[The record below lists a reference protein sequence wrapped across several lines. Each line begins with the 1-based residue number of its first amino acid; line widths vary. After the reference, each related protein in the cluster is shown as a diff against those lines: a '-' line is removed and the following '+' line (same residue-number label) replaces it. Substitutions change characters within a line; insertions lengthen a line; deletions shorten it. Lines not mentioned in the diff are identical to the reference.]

1 MFELALRTTAILLVA
16 WIVARMLAR
25 ATAATRHLVW
35 HSAILAVLAA
45 PIAGPLAPRFELPAA
60 AAIVGVA
67 RVPSVANRAAEN
79 AAGPPALP
87 RQASASRVTPAPILI
102 ETLWNLIALAWLTGS
117 AILLLRLLIGVLAGA
132 ISVRR
137 AAPAPVAWHME
148 VNALRQRLRIS
159 RNVHLRILEC
169 DTSPVVTGVW
179 RPTILLPETARGWDA
194 ERRRSV
200 LVHELAHVRRGDL
213 RALAIAQ
220 AACAIY
226 WFNPLVWFAF
236 AQLRSECEQACD
248 DEVLRSGALP
258 SAYAAHLLDIAREL
272 SPALRPSPALAMAR
286 SSQLEGRVL
295 AVLAAGRSR
304 VPARGTR
311 WAVTALIGITMT
323 IALGASTRDDAR
335 ARDVRTAT
343 PVTRLVTQPAPAERE
358 TGVAPFASALDDSDQ
373 DVREKAALALGFSS
387 SPEAI
392 PGLLKALADPHAQVR
407 EKAAI
412 GLALRRDA
420 RVTSALIAA
429 MDDPDP
435 QVREKA
441 AISLGTSGDSRAAAV
456 LARALRDPDSQV
468 REQAAAGLIVLR
480 SSPQDVEQAD
490 RVRNRL
496 GGLAGFLISL
506 AR

>member
-1 MFELALRTTAILLVA
+1 MFELALRTTAILVVA
-16 WIVARMLAR
+16 WIVARILAR

-67 RVPSVANRAAEN
+67 RVPSDANLAAEN
-79 AAGPPALP
+79 AVGTLAGQ
-87 RQASASRVTPAPILI
+87 RQASASSVTRAAMPI
-102 ETLWNLIALAWLTGS
+102 ETLWYLIAFAWLTGS
-117 AILLLRLLIGVLAGA
+117 AILLLRLLIGALAGA

-137 AAPAPVAWHME
+137 AAPAPVPWQME
-148 VNALRQRLRIS
+148 VNALRQRLRIFRS
-159 RNVHLRILEC
+159 VHLRIVEC

-179 RPTILLPETARGWDA
+179 RSTILLPDTARGWNT

-213 RALAIAQ
+213 RALAIAR

-226 WFNPLVWFAF
+226 WFNPLVWFAC

-258 SAYAAHLLDIAREL
+258 SAYAADLLDIAREL
-272 SPALRPSPALAMAR
+272 SPVLRPSPALAMAR

-323 IALGASTRDDAR
+323 IAFGASTRDDAM
-335 ARDVRTAT
+335 ARDVRAAT
-343 PVTRLVTQPAPAERE
+343 PVTRLVSQPAPVERE
-358 TGVAPFASALDDSDQ
+358 TDVAPLESALDNSDQ

-392 PGLLKALADPHAQVR
+392 PGLLKALADHDAQVR

-420 RVTSALIAA
+420 RVTAALIAA

-441 AISLGTSGDSRAAAV
+441 AISLGTSGDPRAAAV
-456 LARALRDPDSQV
+456 LERALRDPDSQV

-480 SSPQDVEQAD
+480 SSPQDGGQAD

-496 GGLAGFLISL
+496 GVLAGLRISL

>member
-1 MFELALRTTAILLVA
+1 MFELALRTTAILVVA
-16 WIVARMLAR
+16 WIVARILTR

-35 HSAILAVLAA
+35 HCAILAVLAA

-60 AAIVGVA
+60 TAIVGVA
-67 RVPSVANRAAEN
+67 RVPSDDNAAAEN
-79 AAGPPALP
+79 AAGTPAVQ
-87 RQASASRVTPAPILI
+87 RQASASSVTRAAMPI
-102 ETLWNLIALAWLTGS
+102 ETLWNLIAFAWLTGS
-117 AILLLRLLIGVLAGA
+117 AILLLRLLIGALAAA

-137 AAPAPVAWHME
+137 AAPAPVAWQME
-148 VNALRQRLRIS
+148 VNALRQRLRIFRS
-159 RNVHLRILEC
+159 VHLRILEC

-179 RPTILLPETARGWDA
+179 RPTILLPDTARGWNT

-213 RALAIAQ
+213 RALAIAR
-220 AACAIY
+220 ATCAIY
-226 WFNPLVWFAF
+226 WFNPLLWFAC

-258 SAYAAHLLDIAREL
+258 SAYAADLLDIAREL
-272 SPALRPSPALAMAR
+272 SQVLRPSPALAMAR

-304 VPARGTR
+304 VPARWTR

-323 IALGASTRDDAR
+323 IALGASTRDDAM
-335 ARDVRTAT
+335 ARDVRAT
-343 PVTRLVTQPAPAERE
+343 PVTRLVSQPSPVERE
-358 TGVAPFASALDDSDQ
+358 SDVAPLESALDDSDQ

-392 PGLLKALADPHAQVR
+392 PGLLKALADHDAQVR

-420 RVTSALIAA
+420 RVTAALIAA

-441 AISLGTSGDSRAAAV
+441 AISLGTSGDPRAAAV
-456 LARALRDPDSQV
+456 LERALQDPDSQV

-480 SSPQDVEQAD
+480 SSPQGVLQAD

-496 GGLAGFLISL
+496 GGLAGLLISL